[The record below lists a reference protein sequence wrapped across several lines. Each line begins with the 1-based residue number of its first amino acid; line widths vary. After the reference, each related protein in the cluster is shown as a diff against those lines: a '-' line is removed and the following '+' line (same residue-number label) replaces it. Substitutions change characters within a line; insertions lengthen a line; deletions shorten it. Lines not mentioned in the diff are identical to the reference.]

1 MQNNF
6 FWKTHYSERVLTL
19 AKYQS
24 TDAQT
29 ETWKN
34 PRSQRSR
41 FDHIT
46 AQNLPRSFS

>member
-1 MQNNF
+1 MEF
-6 FWKTHYSERVLTL
+6 YSKTQDTERVLTL

-34 PRSQRSR
+34 PRSQKSR

-46 AQNLPRSFS
+46 A